1 MNPPPPARPDDG
13 FEPIIRQTVSQQVR
27 SQLLERV
34 HSGELRPGSPLPSE
48 RALSERFGVA
58 RTSVREAV
66 QGLVSLGVVEKRGNR
81 VCVAEHLP
89 SVVVEPPM
97 AEADRRK
104 VYVQQLFETRR
115 VLELPL
121 FELAACRASQDQRHE
136 VERLAHTFRPG
147 LGIHDFRRLDRRFHM
162 AIARSCGNP
171 LLVEVYS
178 KVMDALF
185 RSHEFDSLLHAEE
198 NEAEVATIVANSIEE
213 HHRIGAALLD
223 GDPVAVL
230 AAVEGH
236 LRHVEQ
242 RMVEELV

>member
-1 MNPPPPARPDDG
+1 MAAAPPDDG
-13 FEPIIRQTVSQQVR
+13 YEPIVRQTVSQQVR
-27 SQLLERV
+27 AQLLERV
-34 HSGELRPGSPLPSE
+34 HSGELAPGSPLPSE

-89 SVVVEPPM
+89 AVVVPSL
-97 AEADRRK
+97 AEDDRRK
-104 VYVQQLFETRR
+104 IYVQQLFETRR

-121 FELAACRASQDQRHE
+121 FELAACRASPAERTEIH
-136 VERLAHTFRPG
+136 RLAATFQPG
-147 LGIHDFRRLDRRFHM
+147 LGIREFRRLDRRFHM
-162 AIARSCGNP
+162 TIAHSCGNP

-185 RSHEFDSLLHAEE
+185 RSHEFDSLLNARE
-198 NEAEVATIVANSIEE
+198 NEAEVATIIANSIEE
-213 HHRIGAALLD
+213 HHRISAALLQ

-230 AAVEGH
+230 DAVEGH
-236 LRHVEQ
+236 LRNVER